1 MYLESGLKDEC
12 SMFQFSGLSRLS
24 ELIAGHVISPFFQ
37 HSGLLSLD
45 LFYVKETKKVEFS
58 WTDVIT
64 YVGDG
69 PSPLN

>member
-1 MYLESGLKDEC
+1 
-12 SMFQFSGLSRLS
+12 MFQFSGFSRLS
-24 ELIAGHVISPFFQ
+24 ELIAGQFFQ

-69 PSPLN
+69 PSPLNKNISLVSLECANR